1 MMGLDNKTALRVRF
15 AGFALL
21 PLLLAGVALQ
31 LNAQTFT
38 LNNLNSIVS
47 INASSPAGMSSYLV
61 DGVNQVKQQWFYFRI
76 GDSGPNLSIDS
87 IGNLVASQVDP
98 ATLDLSYTD
107 LPSSPNYRARVQYL
121 LTGKGSGS
129 GQSILGETVT
139 FYNTSAANLSLRLFD
154 YSDFDVAG
162 ALNNDVVT
170 LSRLALGPP
179 SNRSYQTSFGQTNG
193 AFFVNSTAI
202 SGTNNSSRFE
212 ANYFNQTLQKILNGT
227 PSSLNNNPTATAG
240 DLTAAVEWD
249 VTLLPGTS
257 LQISKTINLVV
268 PEPSSAAMLGL
279 GLVAWVL
286 TRRNKARVLDS

>member
-1 MMGLDNKTALRVRF
+1 MGMDYKTTPRVRF

-21 PLLLAGVALQ
+21 PLLLAGMALQ
-31 LNAQTFT
+31 VNAQTFT

-76 GDSGPNLSIDS
+76 GDSSPNLSIDS

-98 ATLDLSYTD
+98 ATLDLSYSD

-121 LTGKGSGS
+121 LTGQAAGS

-139 FYNTSAANLSLRLFD
+139 FYNTSASSLNLRLFD

-179 SNRSYQTSFGQTNG
+179 SNRSYKTSFGQTNG
-193 AFFVNSTAI
+193 AFFVNSSAI
-202 SGTNNSSRFE
+202 SGTNNSSHLE

-227 PSSLNNNPTATAG
+227 PSGLNDTLTATAG

-279 GLVAWVL
+279 GLAAL
-286 TRRNKARVLDS
+286 ALARRNKTRILGS